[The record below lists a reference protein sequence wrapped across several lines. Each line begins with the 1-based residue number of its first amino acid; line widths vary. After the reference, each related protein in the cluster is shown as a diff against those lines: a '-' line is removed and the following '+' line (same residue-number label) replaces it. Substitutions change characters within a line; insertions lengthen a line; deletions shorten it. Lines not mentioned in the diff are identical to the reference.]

1 MSDSVRL
8 NTLFLGLT
16 AMFVGYFL
24 TWLPGPAA
32 GLQIIG
38 LEMGEWIK
46 FLGVGGGRNWFYL
59 PPIAIGAI
67 VALLAAM
74 WPNDDWRTWLARFLA
89 IAIALLAFPAIAA
102 IQMEPRSEWL
112 ARLIAIG
119 LVVII
124 AIGGS
129 LIKHRD
135 SATWWAWLTIAVF
148 AFLGGLLPTTQ
159 YFLVRPVVEGILKQN
174 LSIGIGIWLN
184 LAGVLL
190 VGTMA
195 IYELRQQANKKDSR

>member
-1 MSDSVRL
+1 
-8 NTLFLGLT
+8 
-16 AMFVGYFL
+16 MFVGYFL
-24 TWLPGPAA
+24 TWLAGPAE
-32 GLQIIG
+32 GVQIIG

-46 FLGVGGGRNWFYL
+46 FLGVGVGRNWFYL

-89 IAIALLAFPAIAA
+89 IAIVLLAFPAIAA

-184 LAGVLL
+184 LAGALL